1 MEMERFKNFTD
12 DQKLEPIAMT
22 SEEGSVIQKN
32 TEINGDLVTELPIC
46 VHGTVTGNI
55 KSSQG
60 ITITGEVTGNC
71 EATELFTD
79 KAKVSGDIK
88 CSGIVRIGIG
98 TVVVGNV
105 VADSAVIAGSVN
117 GNVTVDGSVI
127 VDATAAIVGDVS
139 AAAIQ
144 VNSGADIEGKCT
156 IGRKDESKI
165 SEVFQ
170 TAG

>member
-1 MEMERFKNFTD
+1 MPETTP
-12 DQKLEPIAMT
+12 L
-22 SEEGSVIQKN
+22 
-32 TEINGDLVTELPIC
+32 
-46 VHGTVTGNI
+46 I
-55 KSSQG
+55 KAALNLRVG
-60 ITITGEVTGNC
+60 AGFDVY

>member
-1 MEMERFKNFTD
+1 M
-12 DQKLEPIAMT
+12 
-22 SEEGSVIQKN
+22 
-32 TEINGDLVTELPIC
+32 
-46 VHGTVTGNI
+46 
-55 KSSQG
+55 
-60 ITITGEVTGNC
+60 
-71 EATELFTD
+71 
-79 KAKVSGDIK
+79 
-88 CSGIVRIGIG
+88 
-98 TVVVGNV
+98 
-105 VADSAVIAGSVN
+105 
-117 GNVTVDGSVI
+117 I

>member
-1 MEMERFKNFTD
+1 MGRRK
-12 DQKLEPIAMT
+12 KEPRAVHRENIA
-22 SEEGSVIQKN
+22 
-32 TEINGDLVTELPIC
+32 
-46 VHGTVTGNI
+46 
-55 KSSQG
+55 
-60 ITITGEVTGNC
+60 
-71 EATELFTD
+71 
-79 KAKVSGDIK
+79 
-88 CSGIVRIGIG
+88 
-98 TVVVGNV
+98 
-105 VADSAVIAGSVN
+105 SAAS
-117 GNVTVDGSVI
+117 VTVDGSVI

>member
-1 MEMERFKNFTD
+1 MERFKNFTD
-12 DQKLEPIAMT
+12 DQKLEPIAMM

-117 GNVTVDGSVI
+117 GNVTVD
-127 VDATAAIVGDVS
+127 ATAAIVGDVS